1 MKNLIIFVLTLV
13 AISSVFSMKLN
24 KVLKEEKILTV
35 SKVNNDEQTDKN
47 LKVQRR
53 DDDDDDDGRRRGGKP
68 RKTETTNVNNSLQD
82 ICEEAN
88 KFVGSET
95 AKRDIL
101 SALGCSVSKTEANSE
116 KMLKQSQEVCD
127 EAKNFIGNPIAKNE
141 ILSALGCN

>member
-53 DDDDDDDGRRRGGKP
+53 GDRNDDDERGKG

-116 KMLKQSQEVCD
+116 KMLKQSSKEVCD